1 MITAGCHGNE
11 PAPVY
16 ALYNFLKNKP
26 KIKNK
31 RIVFIPC
38 IVPFGFC
45 LHIDRNCNGID
56 INRDFFSKQP
66 QRETKFLKQL
76 VKKYNP
82 TFVLNMHEDP
92 DENMFFLYL
101 EGEKYA
107 QKAEKLISLI
117 SKDMKVYKRKKVHNE
132 LIING
137 IVKSINSSKSF
148 EDYLKKQNIPNFC
161 VETPGTYPLQD
172 RIKVYEKM
180 MRIMLDKSFKMFSNK
195 QVEFSLNLSYEDI
208 SNNAFIK
215 YLYEKVGEFS
225 TPSNIIFEI
234 LETDFIEDFSIV
246 EKFTQKIRTFGC
258 KIAIDDFG
266 SGYSSMEN
274 ILKLKPEIIKIDGS
288 LIKDIDKSTES
299 ITIVR
304 NIINMAKEL
313 KAETV
318 AEYVH
323 SKDVYEVVKKLGVDY
338 LQGFYLYKPKAFI

>member
-1 MITAGCHGNE
+1 MVSKFKYSQYHKFIPERFELLDNLRLILNKNYKIHFSINYANRKLPFISYVINPKVKETIMITAGCHGNE

-31 RIVFIPC
+31 RIVVIPC

-172 RIKVYEKM
+172 RIKVYEKV
-180 MRIMLDKSFKMFSNK
+180 L
-195 QVEFSLNLSYEDI
+195 
-208 SNNAFIK
+208 
-215 YLYEKVGEFS
+215 
-225 TPSNIIFEI
+225 
-234 LETDFIEDFSIV
+234 
-246 EKFTQKIRTFGC
+246 KF
-258 KIAIDDFG
+258 
-266 SGYSSMEN
+266 
-274 ILKLKPEIIKIDGS
+274 IIK
-288 LIKDIDKSTES
+288 
-299 ITIVR
+299 
-304 NIINMAKEL
+304 
-313 KAETV
+313 
-318 AEYVH
+318 
-323 SKDVYEVVKKLGVDY
+323 
-338 LQGFYLYKPKAFI
+338 